1 MRMVFVLVANITLVI
16 FETKL
21 ALFSDYSVF
30 MTHKNESIITTRH
43 RSPRFLG
50 FFS

>member
-21 ALFSDYSVF
+21 ALFSVDSVS
-30 MTHKNESIITTRH
+30 MTHKNGSMIATRH
-43 RSPRFLG
+43 R
-50 FFS
+50 